1 MVIPRL
7 DILKYFKFHL
17 FLRFKPGAIN
27 QLALEGLEETLGNS
41 VVPAIAFPAH
51 ALHNI
56 MVFQQINGLLAS
68 VLNAPVGM
76 KDHSLAERPSPVC
89 HPDSRESRLGGT
101 QAITDRPADKLAVEK
116 VDHAREVQETIL
128 AGDVRDIG
136 HARHRRAV
144 PIEVPV
150 QQVGCHTMIVGSIR
164 RHLETLREL
173 ASQPHRLHVAGHGSP
188 RNGYPGSLQVLRQPG
203 TAVATLGLEIGVPD
217 LFTEFHLFPR
227 PLAKRLLQPTIITAT
242 RYAQYPAHHLDRPF
256 PRVVILYE
264 HEYQRSLVEMMPKAF
279 FNMSRSVSASFRRF
293 SRSATRSA
301 SPPWKRTPFP
311 GKLPSPFSWYS
322 LRQRYSRAGEIP
334 SSCASSET
342 FFRSRLSL
350 TAFSLNALS

>member
-56 MVFQQINGLLAS
+56 KVFQQINGLLAS

-89 HPDSRESRLGGT
+89 HPDSRESRPGGT
-101 QAITDRPADKLAVEK
+101 QGVTDRPSDKLAIEE
-116 VDHAREVQETIL
+116 VDHAREVQEPIL

-144 PIEVPV
+144 PLEVPA

-173 ASQPHRLHVAGHGSP
+173 ASQPHRFHVAGDG
-188 RNGYPGSLQVLRQPG
+188 
-203 TAVATLGLEIGVPD
+203 
-217 LFTEFHLFPR
+217 
-227 PLAKRLLQPTIITAT
+227 
-242 RYAQYPAHHLDRPF
+242 
-256 PRVVILYE
+256 
-264 HEYQRSLVEMMPKAF
+264 
-279 FNMSRSVSASFRRF
+279 
-293 SRSATRSA
+293 
-301 SPPWKRTPFP
+301 
-311 GKLPSPFSWYS
+311 
-322 LRQRYSRAGEIP
+322 
-334 SSCASSET
+334 
-342 FFRSRLSL
+342 
-350 TAFSLNALS
+350 

>member
-1 MVIPRL
+1 MVIPRF
-7 DILKYFKFHL
+7 DILKYFQFHL

-89 HPDSRESRLGGT
+89 HPDSRENRPGGT
-101 QAITDRPADKLAVEK
+101 QGVTDRPSDKLAIEE
-116 VDHAREVQETIL
+116 VDHAREVQEPIL

-144 PIEVPV
+144 PLEVPA
-150 QQVGCHTMIVGSIR
+150 QQVGCHTMIVESIR

-173 ASQPHRLHVAGHGSP
+173 ASQPDRFHVAGHGGP
-188 RNGYPGSLQVLRQPG
+188 RNGYPVSLPINKISIQINPV
-203 TAVATLGLEIGVPD
+203 
-217 LFTEFHLFPR
+217 
-227 PLAKRLLQPTIITAT
+227 
-242 RYAQYPAHHLDRPF
+242 
-256 PRVVILYE
+256 
-264 HEYQRSLVEMMPKAF
+264 
-279 FNMSRSVSASFRRF
+279 
-293 SRSATRSA
+293 
-301 SPPWKRTPFP
+301 
-311 GKLPSPFSWYS
+311 
-322 LRQRYSRAGEIP
+322 
-334 SSCASSET
+334 
-342 FFRSRLSL
+342 
-350 TAFSLNALS
+350 